1 MVKRLN
7 YKFRNAA
14 GMEFEFDFEGPE
26 ETILETAE
34 NFRATRHPG
43 SFLISYSWGP
53 AIGEN
58 VKEN

>member
-14 GMEFEFDFEGPE
+14 GMKFEYDFEGPE

-43 SFLISYSWGP
+43 SFLISYSWSTLENQN
-53 AIGEN
+53 GE
-58 VKEN
+58 